1 MINQAGTYAAYCVG
15 ATNYTNQNGTHVLK
29 LDFELEGGTPGDTI
43 SFFQT
48 IAKADGTIMTKG
60 IEALR
65 RAYPQW
71 DGTDPYWFEEYDL
84 RGINVELVVKMEPGY
99 SDKDHLYPMVRWVNP
114 QGYAGANETQY
125 QHADKAAFMAKF
137 GAKLRAAAG
146 TGAAKPGPP
155 KAAPAP
161 LPQASAPAQV
171 PAPAPAPA
179 QAAAPAKKA
188 PSAPPKAAPAPKAAA
203 APLKKQASQNSAWEL
218 CCQIHKDATKDE
230 RERIWFEAVDS
241 TGKSQDVMDAND
253 WAAVEAFLNKGFDDE
268 MGQTMPF

>member
-15 ATNYTNQNGTHVLK
+15 ATNYTKQNGTHVLK

-43 SFFQT
+43 PFFQT

-146 TGAAKPGPP
+146 AGAAKPGPP
-155 KAAPAP
+155 KAT
-161 LPQASAPAQV
+161 
-171 PAPAPAPA
+171 PAPAPTPQPSAPSPAPA
-179 QAAAPAKKA
+179 PVQAAVPAKKA
-188 PSAPPKAAPAPKAAA
+188 PSAPPKAAPAPKAA

-230 RERIWFEAVDS
+230 LERIWFEAVDS
-241 TGKSQDVMDAND
+241 TGKSQDVMNAND